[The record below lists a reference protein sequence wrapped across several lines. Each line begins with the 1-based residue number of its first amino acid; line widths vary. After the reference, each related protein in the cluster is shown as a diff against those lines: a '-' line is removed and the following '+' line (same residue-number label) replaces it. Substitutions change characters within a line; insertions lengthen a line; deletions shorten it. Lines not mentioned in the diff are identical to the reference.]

1 MQSSEDRNRNEIWY
15 SSQESYVKSILV
27 MQMFSK
33 ISDIWLKQN
42 SGKQVKSIKQEL
54 KLELSINF
62 Y

>member
-1 MQSSEDRNRNEIWY
+1 
-15 SSQESYVKSILV
+15 